1 MTSQMSIRLIKKDVS
16 DIISENKT
24 IYVYYIVYLI
34 LFNQYSKI
42 HIHTELLFR
51 KKKKEEEKNPG
62 KIAKNTNTR
71 ILEKEMKVKYV
82 FLNHLN

>member
-1 MTSQMSIRLIKKDVS
+1 MSIRLIKKDVS
-16 DIISENKT
+16 DFISENKT

-51 KKKKEEEKNPG
+51 KKKKEERTSE
-62 KIAKNTNTR
+62 KIAKNTNAR
-71 ILEKEMKVKYV
+71 ILEKEMRVKYV